1 MCAPFC
7 GFISMT
13 LKLFI
18 HVESHSLLQRMAC
31 RNLKLKLTHNL
42 HEGVSAMSGVLFVCI
57 VLCYSVSVKRKLL
70 LWSVSP
76 FNHLGNYS
84 TLQRML

>member
-1 MCAPFC
+1 M
-7 GFISMT
+7 M

-18 HVESHSLLQRMAC
+18 HVDNYSLLQRKAC
-31 RNLKLKLTHNL
+31 RNLELKPTHNL
-42 HEGVSAMSGVLFVCI
+42 HEGVSAMSGVLLVCR

-76 FNHLGNYS
+76 FNYLGNYS